1 MFCSLTPLQI
11 LCRTNNKFKSLHDE
25 RLFKSQQNLSSL
37 ILANN
42 ELTTPV
48 FGVLSPLKFVSVLV
62 LPGNPFDCNCQLSLA
77 MDWCRDKGLDTKATC
92 ELRRKYPGYPWPMLD
107 TSEIC
112 KVTETEREVNL
123 NEYDSTTL
131 RSAGEQ
137 TIAEWNDENISD
149 NDNFTC
155 VCE

>member
-1 MFCSLTPLQI
+1 MD
-11 LCRTNNKFKSLHDE
+11 RTKNKFKSLRDE

-37 ILANN
+37 LPANN

-48 FGVLSPLKFVSVLV
+48 VGVLNPLKFIGVLV
-62 LPGNPFDCNCQLSLA
+62 LSGNPFGCNCQLSLA

-92 ELRRKYPGYPWPMLD
+92 KLRCKYPGSPWSMLD

-112 KVTETEREVNL
+112 KVTQTEIEVNL
-123 NEYDSTTL
+123 NEYDSTAD

-149 NDNFTC
+149 DDNYIC
-155 VCE
+155 VFV